1 MARVK
6 QGQSAYDAALDYLTP
21 KDRTQREVENYLD
34 ERNYS
39 EIEVINTIERLKANG
54 LIDDERYAKRFVE
67 TRLNTKPISRQKL
80 RQQLEAHFI
89 APETISSALAYV
101 SDEMEGSNALA
112 IAKKFYRQFSGL
124 EECERLRRVELR
136 LSSRGYSYDC
146 IKEAIKTLNLLND
159 DED

>member
-39 EIEVINTIERLKANG
+39 EIEVINTIERLKDNG

-80 RQQLEAHFI
+80 RQ
-89 APETISSALAYV
+89 
-101 SDEMEGSNALA
+101 
-112 IAKKFYRQFSGL
+112 
-124 EECERLRRVELR
+124 
-136 LSSRGYSYDC
+136 
-146 IKEAIKTLNLLND
+146 
-159 DED
+159 